1 MNPRRTARGSTLIES
16 MVAMAVLLVG
26 SMGMMGLHAQGL
38 RVESDSRHIT
48 RATAIAQ
55 DLLSQ
60 LELWSYDDVRLK
72 DVKSNLGKVGDPTY
86 ALESSENPLTDNLV
100 DHAEAELTAGGAQF
114 HGLPAEAVAGYE
126 RYWSVVEDLASDD
139 SNANGVVDGKRVA
152 AVVRWRAGAG
162 WRRVILLG
170 FVRDPAEAR

>member
-1 MNPRRTARGSTLIES
+1 MRTQTAERGSTLLES
-16 MVAMAVLLVG
+16 MVAMAVLLIG
-26 SMGMMGLHAQGL
+26 SMGMMGLHVQGV
-38 RVESDSRHIT
+38 RVESDSRHVT

-60 LELWSYDDVRLK
+60 MELWEYSDPRLADVT
-72 DVKSNLGKVGDPTY
+72 DNLGKLGDP
-86 ALESSENPLTDNLV
+86 AFDLERAVDPVASALV
-100 DHAEAELTAGGAQF
+100 DHAEADLLLRDF
-114 HGLPAEAVAGYE
+114 RGLPAASISGYE

-139 SNANGVVDGKRVA
+139 SNSNGVVDGKRVA

-162 WRRVILLG
+162 WRRVVLLG